1 MFRALLPAFPDR
13 LPAGTKGMMCQAGF
27 GSLDLAR
34 GSYSCF
40 YEALAGGYGGR
51 HASDG
56 PDAVQA
62 HGQNTEN
69 APIEET
75 ELNYPVRSR
84 ASRSSRTPTGP
95 GRFRGGLGL
104 RKDFRFAAADD
115 VHGARRPRPAS
126 ARGAPSAGTRARRR
140 VRPHP
145 RRRRDAARL
154 EEHGRP
160 RRRRRGQRPQLRR
173 RRLRAAA
180 RSAIPSG
187 CCATCS
193 RGRSAPSGRASEY
206 RVAIADR
213 RRRRDERPS
222 ELRRRAA

>member
-40 YEALAGGYGGR
+40 YEALAGGYGAR
-51 HASDG
+51 LASDG

-75 ELNYPVRSR
+75 ELHYPVQITRLALVEDSD
-84 ASRSSRTPTGP
+84 GP

-104 RKDFRFAAADD
+104 RKDFRFEQPTTFTVLADRDRVGPWGAVGGSSGKVAEYVLIRDGAETLLGSKSTVDLVAGD
-115 VHGARRPRPAS
+115 VISVRSCGGGGYGPPGAREPERVLRDVLEGKVS
-126 ARGAPSAGTRARRR
+126 AERAR
-140 VRPHP
+140 
-145 RRRRDAARL
+145 
-154 EEHGRP
+154 
-160 RRRRRGQRPQLRR
+160 
-173 RRLRAAA
+173 
-180 RSAIPSG
+180 
-187 CCATCS
+187 
-193 RGRSAPSGRASEY
+193 SEY

-213 RRRRDERPS
+213 RVDEEATN
-222 ELRRRAA
+222 ELRGAA